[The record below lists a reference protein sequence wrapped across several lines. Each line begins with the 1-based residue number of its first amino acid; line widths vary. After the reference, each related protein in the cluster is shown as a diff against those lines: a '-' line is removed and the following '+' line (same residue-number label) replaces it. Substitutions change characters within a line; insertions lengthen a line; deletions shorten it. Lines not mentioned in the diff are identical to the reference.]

1 MDIPTPELS
10 VEFTLILFVW
20 NVPVKAVLE
29 YRSGFTHQKKK
40 KKWYIFFFS
49 SLFFILNKYWASTG
63 LNISWRTSI
72 LLIKPQTCF
81 FSF

>member
-40 KKWYIFFFS
+40 KSDTFFS
-49 SLFFILNKYWASTG
+49 SLLY
-63 LNISWRTSI
+63 
-72 LLIKPQTCF
+72 
-81 FSF
+81 FSY